1 MILEFER
8 RNMFSFLFQTNL
20 FVNMNRIAYI
30 LVVRTRIY
38 FYTSPYSSMYV
49 PRTEKNINTLNT
61 YINRLSFKELK

>member
-8 RNMFSFLFQTNL
+8 RNIWGFIFQNNL

-38 FYTSPYSSMYV
+38 FYTGAYGYMHV
-49 PRTEKNINTLNT
+49 PRTEKNMNTLNT
-61 YINRLSFKELK
+61 YIEELKEDEQ